1 VSCLGIK
8 INQKFS
14 TTTKKSRRQV
24 GKRET
29 TFQMAQTNEIKEK
42 KLKIN
47 FRIGGGGSGPSSRN
61 DYCDRITRR
70 RAPVMLI
77 FDLEDNK

>member
-1 VSCLGIK
+1 M
-8 INQKFS
+8 
-14 TTTKKSRRQV
+14 
-24 GKRET
+24 GKREA

-47 FRIGGGGSGPSSRN
+47 FRIGGGGGSGPSSRN
-61 DYCDRITRR
+61 YYCDRITRR

-77 FDLEDNK
+77 FDLADNK